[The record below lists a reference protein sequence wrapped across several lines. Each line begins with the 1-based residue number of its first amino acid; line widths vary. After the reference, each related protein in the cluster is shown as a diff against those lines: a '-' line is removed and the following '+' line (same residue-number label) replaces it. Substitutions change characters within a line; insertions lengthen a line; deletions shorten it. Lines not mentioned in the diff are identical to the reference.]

1 MNTDSFLL
9 SYAKIVTSSDP
20 LKKRSCVPRTGTL
33 SYSIKV
39 KLCLNSAALSTD
51 DFPSYEQTQL

>member
-9 SYAKIVTSSDP
+9 SYAKIVISSDP
-20 LKKRSCVPRTGTL
+20 LKKRSCVL
-33 SYSIKV
+33 CSYSIKV